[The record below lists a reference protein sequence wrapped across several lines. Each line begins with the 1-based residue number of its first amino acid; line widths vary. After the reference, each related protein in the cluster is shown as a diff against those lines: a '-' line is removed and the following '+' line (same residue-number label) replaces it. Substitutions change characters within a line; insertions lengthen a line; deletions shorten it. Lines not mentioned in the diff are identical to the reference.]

1 MTKREYQLKDDPAEA
16 YRLESAL
23 RCPSGWPKAPEGFED
38 RCVAAIRAAAH
49 NGGASGG
56 RAWKIAASIG
66 LATAFSGLAAWMA
79 GNVLSGGDEDEPAA
93 TAETVLVDEE
103 TEAIL
108 KEGKM
113 IARKTAGII
122 GAALTTLA
130 VGSRELTSEPTFV
143 FLRPETSSFWH
154 TATNNVMTV
163 PVDFP
168 IGASSATMYVSGV
181 AYNRIYENIETD
193 SFTFELPEADSDETE
208 NVYDLRLVFN
218 DPGSTVRTAK
228 LGLIRGLSPDPE
240 GVTRCLAPS
249 SGRLWQRTTGR
260 AVVPIPYGTTSFQ
273 VNGVE
278 TPTGL
283 DGAQGWF
290 AMDVPAGGVSLSLV
304 APGISSA
311 VSLLGAGGG
320 MLLIV
325 K

>member
-79 GNVLSGGDEDEPAA
+79 GNVLSGGDEEEPAA
-93 TAETVLVDEE
+93 AAETVLVDEE

-168 IGASSATMYVSGV
+168 VGASSATLYVSGV

-193 SFTFELPEADSDETE
+193 SFTFELPEADSEETE
-208 NVYDLRLVFN
+208 NVYDLRLAFN
-218 DPGSTVRTAK
+218 DSGSTVRTAK

-240 GVTRCLAPS
+240 GVTRCLAPA
-249 SGRLWQRTTGR
+249 SGRLWQRTTGK

-273 VNGVE
+273 INGVE

-311 VSLLGAGGG
+311 VSLLGASSG
-320 MLLIV
+320 MLLII

>member
-1 MTKREYQLKDDPAEA
+1 MTRREYQLKNDPAEA
-16 YRLESAL
+16 YSLESAL
-23 RCPSGWPKAPEGFED
+23 RCPSGWPKAPKGFED
-38 RCVAAIRAAAH
+38 RCVAAIRAAVSD
-49 NGGASGG
+49 GDRSGG
-56 RAWKIAASIG
+56 KAWKIAASIG

-79 GNVLSGGDEDEPAA
+79 GSVLSGGDEERPE
-93 TAETVLVDEE
+93 TQTETVLVDDE

-113 IARKTAGII
+113 IARKTAGIV
-122 GAALTTLA
+122 GAALTTLS
-130 VGSRELTSEPTFV
+130 VGAAELTSEPTFV

-168 IGASSATMYVSGV
+168 VGASSATLYVSGV
-181 AYNRIYENIETD
+181 AYNRIYENIETE
-193 SFTFELPEADSDETE
+193 SFTFEFPEADSEETE
-208 NVYDLRLVFN
+208 NVYDLRLAFN
-218 DPGSTVRTAK
+218 DSGSTVRTAK

-240 GVTRCLAPS
+240 GVTRCLAPA

-311 VSLLGAGGG
+311 VSLLGASSGI
-320 MLLIV
+320 LLII